1 MSEGQLELWVCS
13 WENCP
18 VQRQAKSPRESKLLT
33 LLVLFPGLFCTT
45 SKACHSKIG
54 LGKLSPR
61 VNAEQ
66 VQVFG

>member
-33 LLVLFPGLFCTT
+33 GLFCTI